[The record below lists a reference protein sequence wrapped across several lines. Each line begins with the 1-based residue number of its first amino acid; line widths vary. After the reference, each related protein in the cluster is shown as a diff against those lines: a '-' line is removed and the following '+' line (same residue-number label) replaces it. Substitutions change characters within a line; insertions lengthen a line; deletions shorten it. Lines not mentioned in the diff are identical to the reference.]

1 MAQQAVSLV
10 PRLPPSFLSVSSR
23 KLDVGLGMRLTDY
36 TCICCIYILSVATKN
51 PKPVVSEN
59 VTSGSLTLDPSDQPR
74 KGPGGKNL
82 EWKCLEHQ
90 NTAIG
95 VDKLV

>member
-10 PRLPPSFLSVSSR
+10 PRLSPSFLSTSNR

-51 PKPVVSEN
+51 PKPVVSGN

-74 KGPGGKNL
+74 KDPREKTLNESVL
-82 EWKCLEHQ
+82 STRILP
-90 NTAIG
+90 
-95 VDKLV
+95 LVLIN